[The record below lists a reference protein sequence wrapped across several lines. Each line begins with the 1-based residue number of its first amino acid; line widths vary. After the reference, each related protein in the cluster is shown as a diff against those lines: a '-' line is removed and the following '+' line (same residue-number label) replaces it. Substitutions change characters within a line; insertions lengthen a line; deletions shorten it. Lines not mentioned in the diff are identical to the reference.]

1 MSSLFFLDSSVIVKC
16 YLNETG
22 SRWIRNLVQ
31 QPSVRLFSVRIAQVE
46 VVSAIVR
53 RRKSNALSEED
64 AKLVIDQ
71 FRRDFADY
79 FATSEVTSPLIS
91 LASVLSE
98 RHALRAYDAVQLA
111 AAIEANEDR
120 HFKHLPPLTFLCS
133 DRILNEAALRE
144 GLLVDDPN
152 DHS

>member
-53 RRKSNALSEED
+53 RRKSNALSKEV
-64 AKLVIDQ
+64 AKLLIDQ

-79 FATSEVTSPLIS
+79 FATPEVTSPLIS

-98 RHALRAYDAVQLA
+98 RHVLRAYDAVQLA

-120 HFKHLPPLTFLCS
+120 HFKHLPPLIFLCS
-133 DRILNEAALRE
+133 DRLLNEAALKE